1 MALPKKPKID
11 AEDFISGAKADNVE
25 TEKRNT
31 VKTEK
36 RKSANAEAEKK
47 GKKIKMTFY
56 MTPELYIKWKEYEL
70 KQLQEGNKISFQKV
84 VEEYLD
90 QILKT

>member
-31 VKTEK
+31 VKTENK
-36 RKSANAEAEKK
+36 PDARKT

-56 MTPELYIKWKEYEL
+56 MPEEMYVKWKEYEL
-70 KQLQEGNKISFQKV
+70 KQLQQGNKTSFQGV
-84 VEEYLD
+84 IEEYMNK
-90 QILKT
+90 ILNI

>member
-11 AEDFISGAKADNVE
+11 AEEFISGAKADNVE

-31 VKTEK
+31 VKTESK
-36 RKSANAEAEKK
+36 PDAGKT

-70 KQLQEGNKISFQKV
+70 KQLQEGNKISFQGV
-84 VEEYLD
+84 IEGYMNE
-90 QILKT
+90 ILNI